1 MSEIFENYF
10 PNWFFCMFLYL
21 LSMIILFLINKMT
34 PSAKKIIKNST
45 GFKQSIMKK
54 ISSCLVTVIIF
65 IVLFSQGTV
74 IGLNPNTT
82 FDTRKMNNA
91 VKSCITE
98 LSNFHIAVDTL
109 QINFKPN
116 TPLYNELQN
125 LKNGISLSASYV
137 MKLTPEFMQAIASDQ
152 TVPIPKPTWTKS
164 QTLMLQGI
172 VDRNLIDYH
181 RQRQRQ
187 QQQKRLSLSQKPV
200 LHNIMSMVDKID
212 YGVEGTFVS
221 LSYKTDAILQKQ
233 NAVSLRKSE
242 LVMITNA
249 LTKSSQSILSSFKYE
264 ENIADLLKPGSK
276 EIYGDATQVLQKM
289 GNAAKSVLKL
299 GEKIIYTYSKQVR
312 VSLSE
317 TGMITFLIPGHL
329 KDALLEGIMAV
340 VF

>member
-1 MSEIFENYF
+1 
-10 PNWFFCMFLYL
+10 
-21 LSMIILFLINKMT
+21 MT

-82 FDTRKMNNA
+82 FDIRKMNNA

-98 LSNFHIAVDTL
+98 LSNFQIAVDTL
-109 QINFKPN
+109 QVNFKPN
-116 TPLYNELQN
+116 TPVYNELQT

-137 MKLTPEFMQAIASDQ
+137 MKLSPEFMQAIASDQ

-172 VDRNLIDYH
+172 VDRNLISY
-181 RQRQRQ
+181 QRQGQ
-187 QQQKRLSLSQKPV
+187 QQQKRLSLPGKPV
-200 LHNIMSMVDKID
+200 LHNILSMVDKID
-212 YGVEGTFVS
+212 YGVKGTFVS
-221 LSYKTDAILQKQ
+221 LSYKTDAIRQKQ
-233 NAVSLRKSE
+233 NEVSLRKSE
-242 LVMITNA
+242 LMMITNA
-249 LTKSSQSILSSFKYE
+249 LSKSSQSILSSFKYE
-264 ENIADLLKPGSK
+264 ENIADLFKPGSK
-276 EIYGDATQVLQKM
+276 EIYGDATQALQKM

-317 TGMITFLIPGHL
+317 TGMITFLIPGYL

>member
-10 PNWFFCMFLYL
+10 PNWFFCLFLYL
-21 LSMIILFLINKMT
+21 LSMIVLFLINKMT

-45 GFKQSIMKK
+45 GFKQSIMRK

-65 IVLFSQGTV
+65 IVLLSQGTV
-74 IGLNPNTT
+74 IGIKTT

-91 VKSCITE
+91 VKTCITE
-98 LSNFHIAVDTL
+98 LSNFQIAVDTL
-109 QINFKPN
+109 QLNFKPN
-116 TPLYNELQN
+116 TPVYNELQN
-125 LKNGISLSASYV
+125 LKNGISISASYV

-152 TVPIPKPTWTKS
+152 TVSIPKPTWTKS

-172 VDRNLIDYH
+172 VDRNLIAY
-181 RQRQRQ
+181 QRQRQ
-187 QQQKRLSLSQKPV
+187 QQQKPQKPV
-200 LHNIMSMVDKID
+200 LHNILSMVDTID

-221 LSYKTDAILQKQ
+221 ISYKTNAILQKQ
-233 NAVSLRKSE
+233 NAVRVRKSE
-242 LVMITNA
+242 LMMITNA

-276 EIYGDATQVLQKM
+276 EIYGDATQALQKM
-289 GNAAKSVLKL
+289 GGAAKSILKL